1 MALVEDMLKG
11 NLVVALAVGGTA
23 LVLPKVLPHL
33 SPPGSRLLKNGL
45 SLFLECE
52 LEAEGGIIDKL
63 EDHALKGVLASLS
76 SPDPPQDRQG
86 AARAAVE
93 RFKHVA
99 HTRARRYGRSQH
111 DPGLARYDRH
121 ITALRHALH
130 RSGRVTLGAKAAVL
144 DELSATLA
152 PTRARSLEENRRG
165 NTGRRYEGGEP
176 GRTCD
181 RSRRGPP
188 RPGPRTR
195 RVAMAAACREGCER
209 ATGIT
214 LYRRTMGADHRGR
227 GRSRD

>member
-1 MALVEDMLKG
+1 MKVAAGTGRVLVRNPGYGIGNTGIGMALVEDMLKG

-33 SPPGSRLLKNGL
+33 SPPVRSLVKNGL

-52 LEAEGGIIDKL
+52 SEAEGGIIDKL
-63 EDHALKGVLASLS
+63 ADHALKGVLASLS

-99 HTRARRYGRSQH
+99 HTRARRYGRNQH
-111 DPGLARYDRH
+111 DRSARYDRH

-130 RSGRVTLGAKAAVL
+130 RERSRHTGAKAAVL

-152 PTRARSLEENRRG
+152 PT
-165 NTGRRYEGGEP
+165 
-176 GRTCD
+176 
-181 RSRRGPP
+181 
-188 RPGPRTR
+188 
-195 RVAMAAACREGCER
+195 
-209 ATGIT
+209 
-214 LYRRTMGADHRGR
+214 
-227 GRSRD
+227 